1 MVHVTLGILLHLLHF
16 DITSSEGFFVGD
28 LVRLKGVLFDNI
40 MLIIV
45 FGNSY
50 APLGIISNDYGYDV
64 VGSDLNMIVRHI
76 LEQLLVILK
85 LGVSVLHYVFF
96 HNNLSFC

>member
-1 MVHVTLGILLHLLHF
+1 MI
-16 DITSSEGFFVGD
+16 
-28 LVRLKGVLFDNI
+28 RLKGVLFDNI

-45 FGNSY
+45 FGDSY
-50 APLGIISNDYGYDV
+50 ASLGIISNDDGYDVVIEV

-85 LGVSVLHYVFF
+85 LGVSVLHNVFF
-96 HNNLSFC
+96 HFNLSFC

>member
-1 MVHVTLGILLHLLHF
+1 M
-16 DITSSEGFFVGD
+16 
-28 LVRLKGVLFDNI
+28 VRLKGVLFDNI

-45 FGNSY
+45 FGDSY
-50 APLGIISNDYGYDV
+50 ASLGIISNDDGYDV

-85 LGVSVLHYVFF
+85 LGVSVLHNVFF
-96 HNNLSFC
+96 HFNLSFC

>member
-1 MVHVTLGILLHLLHF
+1 
-16 DITSSEGFFVGD
+16 
-28 LVRLKGVLFDNI
+28 

-45 FGNSY
+45 FGDSN
-50 APLGIISNDYGYDV
+50 APLGIISNDNGYDV

-85 LGVSVLHYVFF
+85 LGVSVLHNVFF
-96 HNNLSFC
+96 HFNLSFW